1 MRYLLKSIVYF
12 TTLVI
17 FSNCSKDGDA
27 GLASGASSGK
37 GGSLARF
44 TIVGDYLY
52 LADYNTIE
60 IYNISNASD
69 PVDKGSVQVGFGVE
83 TIFPYKDKLFI
94 GSVDGMYIYSLT
106 DPAKP
111 VKLGS
116 ARHVR
121 SCDPVVANDSTAFV
135 TLRGGSACGAA
146 QDGLYVYNITN
157 VTEPV
162 QKALLPI
169 STPYGLGLS
178 DTVVFVCRG
187 SNGLTAVNV
196 KKPEAPKEMYTLKDE
211 NYMDVIPLD
220 NFLLCYVGS
229 GLSIYDKTNL
239 NKLVKISS
247 LAY

>member
-1 MRYLLKSIVYF
+1 MIL
-12 TTLVI
+12 I
-17 FSNCSKDGDA
+17 FYSSCAKE
-27 GLASGASSGK
+27 GASASADAKSGK

-44 TIVGDYLY
+44 TIVGNYLY
-52 LADYNTIE
+52 LADHGTIE
-60 IYNISNASD
+60 VIDITSPSN
-69 PVDKGSVQVGFGVE
+69 PVNKKSVPVGFGVE

-106 DPAKP
+106 DPANP

-121 SCDPVVANDSTAFV
+121 SCDPVVANDTTAFV
-135 TLRGGSACGAA
+135 TLRGGSGCGAA
-146 QDGLYVYNITN
+146 QDGLYIYDVSKI
-157 VTEPV
+157 TEPV
-162 QKALLPI
+162 QKFLLPL

-187 SNGLTAVNV
+187 VNGLTAVNI
-196 KKPEAPKEMYTLKDE
+196 KMPEAPKEMYTLKDE

-220 NFLLCYVGS
+220 NYLLCYVGS
-229 GLSIYDKTNL
+229 GLTIFDKSNL
-239 NKLVKISS
+239 NKLEKVGS

>member
-1 MRYLLKSIVYF
+1 MRYLLKPILYL
-12 TTLVI
+12 TALVL
-17 FSNCSKDGDA
+17 FSRCTKDGDS
-27 GLASGASSGK
+27 GLASNSGGGK

-44 TIVGDYLY
+44 TIVGNYLY
-52 LADYNTIE
+52 LADYSTIE
-60 IYNISNASD
+60 IYDITNSSN

-121 SCDPVVANDSTAFV
+121 SCDPVVANDSIAYV

-157 VTEPV
+157 VTAPV
-162 QKALLPI
+162 QKALLPV

-196 KKPEAPKEMYTLKDE
+196 TKPEAPKEMYTLKDE
-211 NYMDVIPLD
+211 TYMDVIPLD

-247 LAY
+247 LSY

>member
-1 MRYLLKSIVYF
+1 MSYLLRCIIYLSILIIY
-12 TTLVI
+12 
-17 FSNCSKDGDA
+17 SCSKDGNNS
-27 GLASGASSGK
+27 LADASSGK

-44 TIVGDYLY
+44 TIVGNYLY
-52 LADYNTIE
+52 LADYSTVE
-60 IYNISNASD
+60 VYDISNPSS
-69 PVDKGSVQVGFGVE
+69 PVDKGSVSVGFGVE

-111 VKLGS
+111 VMLGS

-121 SCDPVVANDSTAFV
+121 SCDPVIANDTTAFV
-135 TLRGGSACGAA
+135 TLRGGSPCGPA
-146 QDGLYVYNITN
+146 QDGLYIYDVSNITQ
-157 VTEPV
+157 PI
-162 QKALLPI
+162 QKSLLPL

-196 KKPEAPKEMYTLKDE
+196 KKPEFPKVMYTLKEE

-229 GLSIYDKTNL
+229 GLTIYDKTNL
-239 NKLVKISS
+239 NKLEKINA
-247 LAY
+247 LVY